1 MSNLPRIILKRKI
14 RTFKEQLIDNNG
26 INKKDFMEVVNLFSG
41 HGLVEETFT
50 TVRTKTNYKVVL
62 NIIDRKLAEL
72 DNTPVTLVDMSEA
85 ISTLKHTISSY
96 IHILIKDF
104 NNCNLEYF
112 MENIKNSEYI
122 YSYNGKDKE
131 ILDEPISIIEEL
143 PLLDVLTS
151 RKQFISDILITN
163 NYLNVIDTEIKN
175 ILETLPTVDAFTL
188 GYLPVLHYLTYK
200 EITFDNVDYD
210 DPVLKRTYT
219 FRDMMILLNNKE
231 HIHQKLS
238 NMLVALDTLWT
249 NCLTDSSLDL
259 ENIYEQLIEYTE
271 FISCNK
277 TTNVLHLMSILT
289 KSSD

>member
-14 RTFKEQLIDNNG
+14 RTFKEQLLDNNG

-41 HGLVEETFT
+41 HGLLEETFT

-85 ISTLKHTISSY
+85 ISTLKHTIGSY

-188 GYLPVLHYLTYK
+188 GHLPVLHYLTYK

-231 HIHQKLS
+231 RIHQKLS

-259 ENIYEQLIEYTE
+259 ESIYEQLIEYTE

-277 TTNVLHLMSILT
+277 TTNILYLMSILT